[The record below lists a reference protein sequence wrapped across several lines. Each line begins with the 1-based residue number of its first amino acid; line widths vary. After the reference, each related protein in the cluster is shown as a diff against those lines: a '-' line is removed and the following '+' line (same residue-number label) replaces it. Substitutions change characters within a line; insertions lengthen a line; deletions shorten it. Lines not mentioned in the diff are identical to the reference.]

1 VRRLLPLALTVA
13 VACVVTGPASGAP
26 ALPTASC
33 WTPGGSAPVG
43 CAGWFTTDVTVTWS
57 YDPAGVTATDCDVVT
72 VSADTAGASVTC
84 RVWYGSDYVEAGKV
98 IRRDATPPAVTG
110 AAAERAPDWG
120 EWFNHPVAVGFTGT
134 DATSGIAACA
144 GATYS
149 GPDTATA
156 SVAGTCRDVAGNTS
170 SGSFSLRYDSTPPT
184 VAAVAARAPDAN
196 GWYRAPVAVRFSG
209 ADALSGVAS
218 CDGPV
223 TYGGPETARAAV
235 SGSCRDAAG
244 NAGAPAALTLRYDS
258 KPPAAAGRLRVETG
272 SGFTRVR
279 WARSP
284 SARLYE
290 LVRIPGLGS
299 ASRSTVYRGR
309 KVSFLD
315 RAVRNGV
322 RYRYLLRSLDEAGNA
337 AARTIAALP
346 RAPVFAPAAGTVLRA
361 PPRAAWEDV
370 AGARFYNVQLY
381 HGTTKVLSAWVV
393 EPRLR
398 LTRAWTYDGRRRTLA
413 NGAYRLFVW
422 PAFGTRKQPRYG
434 KLLGETTFRVRR
446 S

>member
-1 VRRLLPLALTVA
+1 MPLALTVA
-13 VACVVTGPASGAP
+13 LAFVVAAPATGAP

-33 WTPGGSAPVG
+33 WAPGGSAPVS
-43 CAGWFTTDVTVTWS
+43 CANWFTTNVTVTWS

-72 VSADTAGASVTC
+72 VSSDTPGASVTC

-98 IRRDATPPAVTG
+98 IKRDATPPVVTG
-110 AAAERAPDWG
+110 AAAERAPDSG
-120 EWFNHPVAVGFTGT
+120 EWFNHPVAIGFTGT

-144 GATYS
+144 GATYA

-156 SVAGTCRDVAGNTS
+156 AVAGTCRDVAGNS
-170 SGSFSLRYDSTPPT
+170 STGSFALRYDSTPPA

-196 GWYRAPVAVRFSG
+196 GWYRAPVAVRFDG

-223 TYGGPETARAAV
+223 TYRGPETTRAAV

-244 NAGAPAALTLRYDS
+244 NAGSAAALTLRYDS
-258 KPPAAAGRLRVETG
+258 KPPVAAGRLRVETG
-272 SGFTRVR
+272 NGFARVR

-290 LVRIPGLGS
+290 LVRLPGLGS
-299 ASRSTVYRGR
+299 ASRSVVYRGR
-309 KVSFLD
+309 AISFLD
-315 RAVRNGV
+315 RTVSNGV
-322 RYRYLLRSLDEAGNA
+322 RYRYLVRSLDDAGNA
-337 AARTIAALP
+337 AARTIAAVP

-370 AGARFYNVQLY
+370 DGARFYNVQLY
-381 HGTTKVLSAWVV
+381 RGSTKLLSTWVV

-398 LTRAWTYDGRRRTLA
+398 LTRAWTYDGRHRTLSS
-413 NGAYRLFVW
+413 GRYRLFVW

-434 KLLGETTFRVRR
+434 KLLGETTFRIRR
-446 S
+446 A